1 MTDKATEFV
10 AGLKDETKKVLSIAD
25 IENATD
31 VEYFE
36 IEAWG
41 GIVRIGSLT
50 ADDFIE
56 WQEANEGPAKRTA
69 GLRLI
74 VKSLVDEQ
82 NTRIGT
88 DKHIELFKKK
98 SVAMTEKVVSAIVKL
113 NGLKVKGDAAKND

>member
-1 MTDKATEFV
+1 MNEKEFV
-10 AGLKDETKKVLSIAD
+10 DGLKAETRKVMSIAD
-25 IENATD
+25 ITSAED
-31 VEYFE
+31 VEYAE

-56 WQEANEGPAKRTA
+56 WQESNDSPAKRTA

-82 NTRIGT
+82 NNRIGT

-98 SVAMTEKVVSAIVKL
+98 SVAMTEKVVAAIVKL
-113 NGLKVKGDAAKND
+113 NGLKVKGAEKNE